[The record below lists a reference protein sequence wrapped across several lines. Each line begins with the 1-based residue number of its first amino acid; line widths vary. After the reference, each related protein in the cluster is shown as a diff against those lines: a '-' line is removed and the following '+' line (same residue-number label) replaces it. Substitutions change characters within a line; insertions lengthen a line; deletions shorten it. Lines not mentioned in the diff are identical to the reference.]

1 MTTLSPG
8 KARRIQTLADERGKF
23 KILAVDHRDSMKAM
37 IDADD
42 PEGVSASTLT
52 DIKLAVLRGVGNLAS
67 GVLLDPVYGA
77 AQSIAAGV
85 LPGSIGFLSAIEE
98 QGYLGD
104 PHARQT
110 TLLNGWGVE
119 KAARLGASGIKMLI
133 FYHPDAGAA
142 AVRQEQLVE
151 SVVADC
157 GRFDIPL
164 FLEPIGYP
172 VNPSLDARSAEYAS
186 GRRQMTVETARRLGA
201 LGPDVLKLPFPVDV
215 RHEPSHDAWRAAC
228 SELDSACP
236 VPWALLSAG
245 DPYESFK
252 AQLEIA
258 CEAGC
263 SGFLAGRAVWREVI
277 DASPSERDRVVEEV
291 VLPRFRGL
299 CQVVDEHAVPWTR
312 RLAAQSVDET
322 FFRRY

>member
-1 MTTLSPG
+1 MITVSPG
-8 KARRIQTLADERGKF
+8 KFRRIQTLADARGGF
-23 KILAVDHRDSMKAM
+23 KILAVDHRDSMRAM
-37 IDADD
+37 IDAAD
-42 PEGVSASTLT
+42 PEGVTASTLT
-52 DIKLAVLRGVGNLAS
+52 DIKLAVLRGVGTLAS
-67 GVLLDPVYGA
+67 GVLLDPLYSA
-77 AQSIAAGV
+77 AQAISSSA
-85 LPGSIGFLSAIEE
+85 LPGAIGFLSAIEE

-119 KAARLGASGIKMLI
+119 KTARLGASGIKMLI
-133 FYHPDAGAA
+133 FYHPDAGTATA
-142 AVRQEQLVE
+142 RQDQLVE
-151 SVVADC
+151 AVVLDC
-157 GRFDIPL
+157 RRFDIPL

-172 VNPSLDARSAEYAS
+172 LDPATDARSAEYAS
-186 GRRQMTVETARRLGA
+186 ERRRMTVETARRLGA
-201 LGPDVLKLPFPVDV
+201 LGPDVLKLPFPVYV
-215 RHEPSHDAWRAAC
+215 RHQPSQDAWRAAC

-245 DPYESFK
+245 DPYDSFK

-277 DASPSERDRVVEEV
+277 TASESQRDRLVSDV
-291 VLPRFRGL
+291 VLPRFQGL
-299 CQVVDEHAVPWTR
+299 CQIVDDKAAPWTN
-312 RLAAQSVDET
+312 RLAAQPVDET